1 MTIVHDPRKPKITP
15 RVSDSRSRQP
25 DLDGATGEPDLVRAY
40 LDEIGRVALLNAE
53 QEVELAKRIEAGLF
67 AARLLAA
74 QHSPTGSTSSS
85 PSHEDA
91 RTQQN
96 PSQAELT
103 ALVEDGD
110 RARRHML
117 EANLRLVVAQA
128 RRYQSRGLPLLDLI
142 QEGNL
147 GLIRAI
153 EKFDYRKGF
162 KFSTY
167 ATWWIRQ
174 AIQRGLAEQSRTIRL
189 SVHMAEEVS
198 RLGRVRR
205 ELITRHGVEPTQEDV
220 AAAAD
225 IPLERVRQ
233 LDDASRA
240 LISLDR
246 LVGDDEETAFGDLVE
261 DADAPAPEAAAIALE
276 GQALLRRVLA
286 ELPGR
291 EAEVLMLRYGI
302 SDGQVRTLTEV
313 GNELGLSRERV
324 RQIERKAL
332 IALRDSGV
340 AAQLRDL
347 AAA

>member
-15 RVSDSRSRQP
+15 RVTGGRTRQP
-25 DLDGATGEPDLVRAY
+25 DLDATTGEPDLVRAY

-67 AARLLAA
+67 AARLLSAR
-74 QHSPTGSTSSS
+74 HSPRRRGATRTRKD
-85 PSHEDA
+85 PSV
-91 RTQQN
+91 
-96 PSQAELT
+96 AELT
-103 ALVEDGD
+103 ALVEDGE

-205 ELITRHGVEPTQEDV
+205 DLITRTGVEPTQEEV

-233 LDDASRA
+233 LDDASSGA
-240 LISLDR
+240 HQP
-246 LVGDDEETAFGDLVE
+246 G
-261 DADAPAPEAAAIALE
+261 PA
-276 GQALLRRVLA
+276 RR
-286 ELPGR
+286 
-291 EAEVLMLRYGI
+291 
-302 SDGQVRTLTEV
+302 
-313 GNELGLSRERV
+313 
-324 RQIERKAL
+324 
-332 IALRDSGV
+332 
-340 AAQLRDL
+340 
-347 AAA
+347 

>member
-15 RVSDSRSRQP
+15 RAGGSRPRQP
-25 DLDGATGEPDLVRAY
+25 DLDATTGEPDLVRAY

-67 AARLLAA
+67 AAKLLAA
-74 QHSPTGSTSSS
+74 DSAASD
-85 PSHEDA
+85 EWA
-91 RTQQN
+91 QQN
-96 PSQAELT
+96 PSATELT

-205 ELITRHGVEPTQEDV
+205 DLITRTGIEPTQEEV

-225 IPLERVRQ
+225 IPLDRVRQ

-246 LVGDDEETAFGDLVE
+246 LVGDDEETSFGDLVE
-261 DADAPAPEAAAIALE
+261 DADAPAPEASAIAME

-313 GNELGLSRERV
+313 GHELGLSRERV

-332 IALRDSGV
+332 VALRDSGV

>member
-15 RVSDSRSRQP
+15 RVSDGRPRQP

-74 QHSPTGSTSSS
+74 QHASSGQ
-85 PSHEDA
+85 E
-91 RTQQN
+91 RRTTQQK
-96 PSQAELT
+96 PSVTELT

-205 ELITRHGVEPTQEDV
+205 DLITRNGVEPTQEEV

-261 DADAPAPEAAAIALE
+261 DADAPAPEAAAIAME

-313 GNELGLSRERV
+313 GHELGLSRERV

>member
-15 RVSDSRSRQP
+15 RVTGSRPRQP
-25 DLDGATGEPDLVRAY
+25 DLDATTGEPDLVRAY

-67 AARLLAA
+67 AAKLLAA
-74 QHSPTGSTSSS
+74 DSSLPQES
-85 PSHEDA
+85 AQPNRSI
-91 RTQQN
+91 T
-96 PSQAELT
+96 ELT

-205 ELITRHGVEPTQEDV
+205 DLITRTGVEPTQEEV

-261 DADAPAPEAAAIALE
+261 DADAPAPEAAAIAME

-313 GNELGLSRERV
+313 GHELGLSRERV

-332 IALRDSGV
+332 VALRDSGV